1 MKFTL
6 ETSINKPI
14 EDVWK
19 IWAVEFDKAQD
30 WLAAVPKSHKIEEGT
45 LIDGAPMQGRICQL
59 SNKENGLYADERITL
74 FDKEN
79 HKMNILV
86 IPKNGNLPVVQNNL
100 KSSLKKVDEN
110 KTVITLE
117 TDIQLKLAGKILYPI
132 VKSALVKGFTELTE
146 ELKHYVETGKP
157 HPRKVAKMNKK

>member
-30 WLAAVPKSHKIEEGT
+30 WIATVPKSHKIDEGE
-45 LIDGAPMQGRICQL
+45 LVDGAPMPGRICQL

-74 FDKEN
+74 FDEKN
-79 HKMNILV
+79 HKMNICL
-86 IPKNGNLPVVQNNL
+86 
-100 KSSLKKVDEN
+100 
-110 KTVITLE
+110 
-117 TDIQLKLAGKILYPI
+117 LYT
-132 VKSALVKGFTELTE
+132 SDA
-146 ELKHYVETGKP
+146 
-157 HPRKVAKMNKK
+157 ADD